1 MTTCC
6 YVRAGGI
13 CSTEWQWQDEL
24 ASALW
29 CWVLDNELGWRHQSR
44 YSNGRYRHAER
55 DVTVTSRRCA
65 HIPPHTEPLWS
76 MTHIALSLK
85 QCTNFTGFGR
95 MSSRHINCKFYHK
108 FTKSPIVMNFLP
120 GIAASLERRIDNKF
134 IRCFYLAFSLPWFN
148 PHMLNELRRLLSA
161 QHLRCHLFF
170 YQ

>member
-76 MTHIALSLK
+76 MTHIALSLNSV
-85 QCTNFTGFGR
+85 QTLQVSVVCRPDILIVNSTT
-95 MSSRHINCKFYHK
+95 SSPSHQSSW
-108 FTKSPIVMNFLP
+108 T
-120 GIAASLERRIDNKF
+120 
-134 IRCFYLAFSLPWFN
+134 
-148 PHMLNELRRLLSA
+148 
-161 QHLRCHLFF
+161 F
-170 YQ
+170 YQELLPVLSDELIISLYAVFIWPFRCLDSIHTC